1 MPEIKYVSEIS
12 ESDDILSK
20 LSAPVRNWFLDKFPD
35 FTEPQKVAIPQI
47 LAGEH
52 LLLCSPTGSGKTL
65 TAFLSIIDDLVRQSM
80 AGSLSDTVHCIY
92 ISPIKA
98 LANDI
103 QKNLIGPLNEIKE
116 RFLPGRTQD
125 IKVGLRTGDTP
136 QKERER
142 MLRKPPHI
150 LITTPESLGLALASK
165 RFRPLLNDLKW
176 LIVDELHSLVPTK
189 RGTHLSLSLALMD
202 SVVESDVQR
211 IGISATMEPLNEVAE
226 FLVASDSR
234 EDEGDVQRVSIAKI
248 SGSRK
253 LDLDIILPTPRFTSI
268 PVKEI
273 LDHNIDRI
281 KELVESHTT
290 TLVFVNTRNMTETFV
305 QRLKVAGLEG
315 VEGHHGSMDKS
326 IRLDVEQQLK
336 EGMLRCVVSSSS
348 LEMGIDIGSVDL
360 VIQVGSPGSIATALQ
375 RIGRAGHQ
383 VGGLPRARFLPT
395 SSHDLLEIVALQNG
409 ILSGNMDL
417 LKFPQNC
424 LDVLAQFLIGLT
436 IIREWDIDEAY
447 ELVQLSWPYR
457 NLPYDD
463 YIEVLDLLEEERRI
477 WVDWEENRFGKRG
490 YAQMIYY
497 TNIGTISP
505 DNNYLVFTS
514 DGTLVGQLSSSFVSS
529 LRNGDVF
536 LLGGSTYRVS
546 SVIGTRVNVTP
557 ATGFRPT
564 IPSWTGEAMSRT
576 SELSFEVLEL
586 LSILT
591 VQYRRGNSITPFL
604 IDVLGLNK
612 PVANALSQFL
622 DEHSATTFQVPSKDR
637 ILVEQ
642 VEAPLPTY
650 VVTTCRGRAFN
661 LALGY
666 LFAGMAVRDEIT
678 VHELSFDENGF
689 MAKLSHEVE
698 ISSIPE
704 VFRSRGSEEILNK
717 YLIDSQLFAKRFRE
731 VSSRSMLNPRR
742 IGAEEVSPKQFQL
755 KAEQIMNRH
764 RTMDDSVIVREAM
777 SEILTTDLEM
787 DQLRQF
793 MERMGSEDVRIVHR
807 RVKIPSPL
815 GLTLFMSSFEDLL
828 SLRTRAYLIKD
839 VDPEILRRLL
849 GARSLATELDRE
861 KLSQYYQSKVSV
873 PKNANE
879 LLRLMDMGGGLER
892 QLTHPL
898 YSDKLKD
905 IEFETLR
912 AWVHE
917 LAERGLITKV
927 RGTGLEKIDDKW
939 FSMRM
944 TEVHGTLGCLAVAG
958 AAEMDDLREL
968 YTGGLSYE
976 VGEGFVGGEPSK
988 WKEKQLSDPLDCLRL
1003 KLLDMLGSE
1012 CPQTIHSLSERLPF
1026 PTAQV
1031 EAILQ
1036 ELEMRNLVSIGFFT
1050 QTDEGE
1056 FILRIDEYRITGGE
1070 FNVIDYR
1077 TLQTLILNKSFS
1089 KFEEPADA
1097 IRNLTF
1103 VQRREELLH
1112 RVENYRFRDWKDIKH
1127 DSDIYNGRLL
1137 HNRVGYTLSE
1147 KLPMLMGLRG
1157 EPWFGTLEEELIEKI
1172 PEEGISRNDLF
1183 SDYPKGKEN
1192 AHIQRSLK
1200 SALSNMERQ
1209 LVVAKQF
1216 VDVPNRKRSM
1226 AIFKRLHGKVKPLPF
1241 DKALTELISR
1251 IGPVRLHTLRLFVS
1265 RPVEELADTLREL
1278 ERRGSIAR
1286 VVALQPDPTDYYS
1299 SHEDAERLLSP
1310 MQEDRKMRILAQSDP
1325 FSSRFIQEVRLLLK
1339 QGWYYP
1345 VFKGVD
1351 PICRVLMFVVNDYL
1365 EIKDI
1370 NIPHSYLDDFKET
1383 FAELLENY
1391 RDRLID
1397 VSVLHA
1403 FNGVPVH
1410 DCDENIQQILSEL
1423 GFSSMGDGER
1433 YIRGGV
1439 VEPRSRKEINR
1450 LLFFH
1455 HSIHQNSRWEN
1466 ETLALENSI
1475 ELRDDFSLRGR
1486 CEMFR
1491 VNLDS
1496 MVAAHQLHQGSN
1508 LRGHLVWARYQHFQR
1523 LLSIRNVPTESE
1535 DEEILQF
1542 FRDTNDPDLYMERN
1556 AMSRSEFRKLVSP
1569 LVRSGHLIQDYRGG
1583 FRTVEPLRKIDLWE
1597 IKRNYLR
1604 KLVED
1609 YPVITLKQVER
1620 LAGASFAPE
1629 EISDVM
1635 HDFEDDGTL
1644 IKGFLVDD
1652 LQDICWGRLD
1662 MLEGMGKIS
1671 RTRALVIPPS
1681 DPLIHYFG
1689 SLLRER
1695 FGFGSAYLVFHK
1707 EEPIAAFKA
1716 NTRNDKIELTDF
1728 VGDSELE
1735 KEAIRVMKEFAWE
1748 HDMPLSGKLFDRIR
1762 SRIV

>member
-1 MPEIKYVSEIS
+1 M
-12 ESDDILSK
+12 
-20 LSAPVRNWFLDKFPD
+20 
-35 FTEPQKVAIPQI
+35 
-47 LAGEH
+47 
-52 LLLCSPTGSGKTL
+52 
-65 TAFLSIIDDLVRQSM
+65 
-80 AGSLSDTVHCIY
+80 CI
-92 ISPIKA
+92 
-98 LANDI
+98 
-103 QKNLIGPLNEIKE
+103 
-116 RFLPGRTQD
+116 R
-125 IKVGLRTGDTP
+125 
-136 QKERER
+136 
-142 MLRKPPHI
+142 
-150 LITTPESLGLALASK
+150 
-165 RFRPLLNDLKW
+165 
-176 LIVDELHSLVPTK
+176 
-189 RGTHLSLSLALMD
+189 D
-202 SVVESDVQR
+202 S
-211 IGISATMEPLNEVAE
+211 
-226 FLVASDSR
+226 
-234 EDEGDVQRVSIAKI
+234 
-248 SGSRK
+248 
-253 LDLDIILPTPRFTSI
+253 
-268 PVKEI
+268 
-273 LDHNIDRI
+273 
-281 KELVESHTT
+281 
-290 TLVFVNTRNMTETFV
+290 
-305 QRLKVAGLEG
+305 
-315 VEGHHGSMDKS
+315 
-326 IRLDVEQQLK
+326 
-336 EGMLRCVVSSSS
+336 
-348 LEMGIDIGSVDL
+348 
-360 VIQVGSPGSIATALQ
+360 
-375 RIGRAGHQ
+375 
-383 VGGLPRARFLPT
+383 
-395 SSHDLLEIVALQNG
+395 
-409 ILSGNMDL
+409 
-417 LKFPQNC
+417 
-424 LDVLAQFLIGLT
+424 
-436 IIREWDIDEAY
+436 
-447 ELVQLSWPYR
+447 
-457 NLPYDD
+457 
-463 YIEVLDLLEEERRI
+463 
-477 WVDWEENRFGKRG
+477 
-490 YAQMIYY
+490 
-497 TNIGTISP
+497 
-505 DNNYLVFTS
+505 FTS
-514 DGTLVGQLSSSFVSS
+514 DGTLVGQLSSSFASS
-529 LRNGDVF
+529 LRHGDVF

-787 DQLRQF
+787 GQLRQF

-861 KLSQYYQSKVSV
+861 KLSHYYQSKVSV

-912 AWVHE
+912 SWVHE

-976 VGEGFVGGEPSK
+976 VGEGFVGGEPSN
-988 WKEKQLSDPLDCLRL
+988 WKERQLSDPLDCLRL

-1012 CPQTIHSLSERLPF
+1012 GPQTIDSLSERLPF

-1077 TLQTLILNKSFS
+1077 TLQTLILNKSFL

-1226 AIFKRLHGKVKPLPF
+1226 AIFKRLHGKIKPLPF

-1251 IGPVRLHTLRLFVS
+1251 IGPVRLHTLRLYVS

-1299 SHEDAERLLSP
+1299 SHEDAEKLLSP
-1310 MQEDRKMRILAQSDP
+1310 TQEDRKMRILAQSDP

-1351 PICRVLMFVVNDYL
+1351 PIGRVLMFVVNDYL

-1439 VEPRSRKEINR
+1439 VEPRSRQEINR

-1466 ETLALENSI
+1466 ETIALENSI

-1523 LLSIRNVPTESE
+1523 LLSIRNVPVESE

-1620 LAGASFAPE
+1620 LAGASFSPE

-1671 RTRALVIPPS
+1671 RTRDLVIPPS

>member
-1 MPEIKYVSEIS
+1 M
-12 ESDDILSK
+12 
-20 LSAPVRNWFLDKFPD
+20 
-35 FTEPQKVAIPQI
+35 
-47 LAGEH
+47 
-52 LLLCSPTGSGKTL
+52 
-65 TAFLSIIDDLVRQSM
+65 
-80 AGSLSDTVHCIY
+80 
-92 ISPIKA
+92 
-98 LANDI
+98 
-103 QKNLIGPLNEIKE
+103 
-116 RFLPGRTQD
+116 
-125 IKVGLRTGDTP
+125 
-136 QKERER
+136 
-142 MLRKPPHI
+142 
-150 LITTPESLGLALASK
+150 
-165 RFRPLLNDLKW
+165 
-176 LIVDELHSLVPTK
+176 
-189 RGTHLSLSLALMD
+189 
-202 SVVESDVQR
+202 
-211 IGISATMEPLNEVAE
+211 
-226 FLVASDSR
+226 
-234 EDEGDVQRVSIAKI
+234 
-248 SGSRK
+248 
-253 LDLDIILPTPRFTSI
+253 
-268 PVKEI
+268 
-273 LDHNIDRI
+273 
-281 KELVESHTT
+281 
-290 TLVFVNTRNMTETFV
+290 
-305 QRLKVAGLEG
+305 
-315 VEGHHGSMDKS
+315 
-326 IRLDVEQQLK
+326 
-336 EGMLRCVVSSSS
+336 
-348 LEMGIDIGSVDL
+348 
-360 VIQVGSPGSIATALQ
+360 
-375 RIGRAGHQ
+375 
-383 VGGLPRARFLPT
+383 
-395 SSHDLLEIVALQNG
+395 
-409 ILSGNMDL
+409 
-417 LKFPQNC
+417 
-424 LDVLAQFLIGLT
+424 
-436 IIREWDIDEAY
+436 
-447 ELVQLSWPYR
+447 
-457 NLPYDD
+457 
-463 YIEVLDLLEEERRI
+463 
-477 WVDWEENRFGKRG
+477 
-490 YAQMIYY
+490 
-497 TNIGTISP
+497 
-505 DNNYLVFTS
+505 
-514 DGTLVGQLSSSFVSS
+514 
-529 LRNGDVF
+529 
-536 LLGGSTYRVS
+536 
-546 SVIGTRVNVTP
+546 
-557 ATGFRPT
+557 
-564 IPSWTGEAMSRT
+564 
-576 SELSFEVLEL
+576 
-586 LSILT
+586 
-591 VQYRRGNSITPFL
+591 
-604 IDVLGLNK
+604 
-612 PVANALSQFL
+612 
-622 DEHSATTFQVPSKDR
+622 
-637 ILVEQ
+637 
-642 VEAPLPTY
+642 
-650 VVTTCRGRAFN
+650 
-661 LALGY
+661 
-666 LFAGMAVRDEIT
+666 
-678 VHELSFDENGF
+678 
-689 MAKLSHEVE
+689 
-698 ISSIPE
+698 
-704 VFRSRGSEEILNK
+704 LNK

-764 RTMDDSVIVREAM
+764 RTLDDSVIVREAM

-787 DQLRQF
+787 GQLRQF

-861 KLSQYYQSKVSV
+861 KLSHYYQSKVSV

-912 AWVHE
+912 SWVHE

-976 VGEGFVGGEPSK
+976 VGEGFVGGEPSN
-988 WKEKQLSDPLDCLRL
+988 WKERQLSDPLDCLRL

-1012 CPQTIHSLSERLPF
+1012 GPQTIDSLSERLPF

-1077 TLQTLILNKSFS
+1077 TLQTLILNKSFL

-1226 AIFKRLHGKVKPLPF
+1226 AIFKRLHGKIKPLPF

-1251 IGPVRLHTLRLFVS
+1251 IGPVRLHTLRLYVS

-1299 SHEDAERLLSP
+1299 SHEDAEKLLSP
-1310 MQEDRKMRILAQSDP
+1310 TQEDRKMRILAQSDP

-1351 PICRVLMFVVNDYL
+1351 PIGRVLMFVVNDYL

-1391 RDRLID
+1391 RDRLI
-1397 VSVLHA
+1397 
-1403 FNGVPVH
+1403 
-1410 DCDENIQQILSEL
+1410 
-1423 GFSSMGDGER
+1423 
-1433 YIRGGV
+1433 
-1439 VEPRSRKEINR
+1439 
-1450 LLFFH
+1450 
-1455 HSIHQNSRWEN
+1455 
-1466 ETLALENSI
+1466 
-1475 ELRDDFSLRGR
+1475 
-1486 CEMFR
+1486 
-1491 VNLDS
+1491 
-1496 MVAAHQLHQGSN
+1496 
-1508 LRGHLVWARYQHFQR
+1508 
-1523 LLSIRNVPTESE
+1523 
-1535 DEEILQF
+1535 
-1542 FRDTNDPDLYMERN
+1542 
-1556 AMSRSEFRKLVSP
+1556 
-1569 LVRSGHLIQDYRGG
+1569 
-1583 FRTVEPLRKIDLWE
+1583 
-1597 IKRNYLR
+1597 
-1604 KLVED
+1604 
-1609 YPVITLKQVER
+1609 
-1620 LAGASFAPE
+1620 
-1629 EISDVM
+1629 
-1635 HDFEDDGTL
+1635 
-1644 IKGFLVDD
+1644 
-1652 LQDICWGRLD
+1652 
-1662 MLEGMGKIS
+1662 
-1671 RTRALVIPPS
+1671 
-1681 DPLIHYFG
+1681 
-1689 SLLRER
+1689 
-1695 FGFGSAYLVFHK
+1695 
-1707 EEPIAAFKA
+1707 
-1716 NTRNDKIELTDF
+1716 
-1728 VGDSELE
+1728 
-1735 KEAIRVMKEFAWE
+1735 
-1748 HDMPLSGKLFDRIR
+1748 
-1762 SRIV
+1762 

>member
-1 MPEIKYVSEIS
+1 
-12 ESDDILSK
+12 
-20 LSAPVRNWFLDKFPD
+20 
-35 FTEPQKVAIPQI
+35 
-47 LAGEH
+47 
-52 LLLCSPTGSGKTL
+52 
-65 TAFLSIIDDLVRQSM
+65 
-80 AGSLSDTVHCIY
+80 
-92 ISPIKA
+92 
-98 LANDI
+98 
-103 QKNLIGPLNEIKE
+103 
-116 RFLPGRTQD
+116 
-125 IKVGLRTGDTP
+125 
-136 QKERER
+136 
-142 MLRKPPHI
+142 
-150 LITTPESLGLALASK
+150 
-165 RFRPLLNDLKW
+165 
-176 LIVDELHSLVPTK
+176 
-189 RGTHLSLSLALMD
+189 
-202 SVVESDVQR
+202 
-211 IGISATMEPLNEVAE
+211 
-226 FLVASDSR
+226 
-234 EDEGDVQRVSIAKI
+234 
-248 SGSRK
+248 
-253 LDLDIILPTPRFTSI
+253 
-268 PVKEI
+268 
-273 LDHNIDRI
+273 
-281 KELVESHTT
+281 
-290 TLVFVNTRNMTETFV
+290 
-305 QRLKVAGLEG
+305 
-315 VEGHHGSMDKS
+315 
-326 IRLDVEQQLK
+326 
-336 EGMLRCVVSSSS
+336 
-348 LEMGIDIGSVDL
+348 
-360 VIQVGSPGSIATALQ
+360 
-375 RIGRAGHQ
+375 
-383 VGGLPRARFLPT
+383 
-395 SSHDLLEIVALQNG
+395 
-409 ILSGNMDL
+409 
-417 LKFPQNC
+417 
-424 LDVLAQFLIGLT
+424 
-436 IIREWDIDEAY
+436 
-447 ELVQLSWPYR
+447 
-457 NLPYDD
+457 
-463 YIEVLDLLEEERRI
+463 
-477 WVDWEENRFGKRG
+477 
-490 YAQMIYY
+490 
-497 TNIGTISP
+497 
-505 DNNYLVFTS
+505 
-514 DGTLVGQLSSSFVSS
+514 
-529 LRNGDVF
+529 
-536 LLGGSTYRVS
+536 
-546 SVIGTRVNVTP
+546 
-557 ATGFRPT
+557 
-564 IPSWTGEAMSRT
+564 
-576 SELSFEVLEL
+576 
-586 LSILT
+586 
-591 VQYRRGNSITPFL
+591 
-604 IDVLGLNK
+604 
-612 PVANALSQFL
+612 
-622 DEHSATTFQVPSKDR
+622 
-637 ILVEQ
+637 
-642 VEAPLPTY
+642 
-650 VVTTCRGRAFN
+650 
-661 LALGY
+661 
-666 LFAGMAVRDEIT
+666 MAVRDEIT

-787 DQLRQF
+787 GQLRQF
-793 MERMGSEDVRIVHR
+793 MQRMASEDVRIVHR

-912 AWVHE
+912 TWVHE

-927 RGTGLEKIDDKW
+927 RGTGQEKIDDKW

-976 VGEGFVGGEPSK
+976 VGDGFVGGEPSK

-1012 CPQTIHSLSERLPF
+1012 GPQTIDSLSERLPF

-1089 KFEEPADA
+1089 KFEEPSDA

-1157 EPWFGTLEEELIEKI
+1157 EPWFGTLEEELIQKI

-1183 SDYPKGKEN
+1183 SDYPKGKDN

-1251 IGPVRLHTLRLFVS
+1251 VGPVRLHTLRLFVS

-1351 PICRVLMFVVNDYL
+1351 PIGRVLMFVVNDYL

-1370 NIPHSYLDDFKET
+1370 NIPHSYLDDFKEA

-1466 ETLALENSI
+1466 ETIALENSI

-1523 LLSIRNVPTESE
+1523 LLSIRNVPTEPE

-1583 FRTVEPLRKIDLWE
+1583 FRTVEPLRKIDLWDV
-1597 IKRNYLR
+1597 KRNYLR

-1635 HDFEDDGTL
+1635 HDFEADGTL

-1662 MLEGMGKIS
+1662 MLEGMGKIG
-1671 RTRALVIPPS
+1671 RTRDLVIPPS